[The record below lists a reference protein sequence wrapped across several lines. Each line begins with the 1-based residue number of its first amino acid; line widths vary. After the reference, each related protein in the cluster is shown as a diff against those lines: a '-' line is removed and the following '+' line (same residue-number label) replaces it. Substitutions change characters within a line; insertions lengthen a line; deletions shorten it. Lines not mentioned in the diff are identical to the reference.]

1 MYNHNKLINFLYY
14 LILLLPIAFV
24 TGPLIPDTIVI
35 LTSIIFL
42 YICYK
47 ENLWIL
53 FKQKIIRLLLL
64 FYAVLV
70 TSSIFS
76 GILLVSFKS
85 SLFYFRFIIFAVAVC
100 YLLKIKEDL
109 KKNLYFVFLS
119 LMIVLIIDSIIQYIF
134 HANILG
140 FPILKFYGSTGEN
153 GTWDIMNYSVTSF
166 FGDEKILGSYL
177 SKILPIFTVLHIFH
191 YKDNKFVNLFFLIL
205 LVILVIS
212 ITGERAAFFHSI
224 IFLFLTFIF
233 LSFKDKKKIIILFST
248 TLIISIYSLLTFDD
262 KLKHRIT
269 SSFYNLDKFQF
280 SQFHKSHYQS
290 ALKMFN
296 EKKFLGNG
304 PRSFRVLCK
313 EKRFKTSQS
322 SCTTHPHNTYI
333 QLLAETGIIGFG
345 LVLLFYLYLIFCLSK
360 NLFLRVFNR
369 KSDLKNS
376 QLVILIGL
384 FIYLFPFSPH
394 GNFYNNWLSGLLYF
408 NFAFYLFLFSEK
420 NLIED
425 KAKNKLK

>member
-1 MYNHNKLINFLYY
+1 
-14 LILLLPIAFV
+14 
-24 TGPLIPDTIVI
+24 
-35 LTSIIFL
+35 
-42 YICYK
+42 
-47 ENLWIL
+47 
-53 FKQKIIRLLLL
+53 
-64 FYAVLV
+64 
-70 TSSIFS
+70 
-76 GILLVSFKS
+76 
-85 SLFYFRFIIFAVAVC
+85 
-100 YLLKIKEDL
+100 
-109 KKNLYFVFLS
+109 
-119 LMIVLIIDSIIQYIF
+119 
-134 HANILG
+134 
-140 FPILKFYGSTGEN
+140 
-153 GTWDIMNYSVTSF
+153 
-166 FGDEKILGSYL
+166 
-177 SKILPIFTVLHIFH
+177 
-191 YKDNKFVNLFFLIL
+191 
-205 LVILVIS
+205 
-212 ITGERAAFFHSI
+212 
-224 IFLFLTFIF
+224 
-233 LSFKDKKKIIILFST
+233 
-248 TLIISIYSLLTFDD
+248 
-262 KLKHRIT
+262 
-269 SSFYNLDKFQF
+269 
-280 SQFHKSHYQS
+280 
-290 ALKMFN
+290 MFN